1 MKKLILAITATLLWL
16 PIFSQQMIIE
26 KSDSYQTV
34 AMEQLRRITF
44 NGNNVNVTQNDGTTI
59 TAAMGE
65 INRIYF
71 GTPTSIDN
79 LAGDSNE
86 FITAIGSNAIAVNCP
101 AGEVIN
107 IYSINGVRIISTRQ
121 EADGG
126 NISIEQLPH
135 SIYLIEA
142 AGRTAKFIKR

>member
-79 LAGDSNE
+79 LAGDSKE
-86 FITAIGSNAIAVNCP
+86 FITTIGSNAIAVNCP